1 MNKRILILL
10 AVLMVAVFA
19 LSACAKAT
27 PQVIKETVVVKEQV
41 EVTKVVKEQVE
52 VTKVVKE
59 QVVATPT
66 PSPDEM
72 DPLAD
77 IDPSGQTVTYWY
89 QHSRSREE
97 GLQKMI
103 ERFNSTNEW
112 GITVKGEYQ
121 GHYGEIYKKMLAAI
135 AAGEVPSLV
144 VAYQNQ
150 SASYQLADALVDMN
164 QYVNSAKWGY
174 SEEELKDFFPAFLQ
188 SDISQQFGGM
198 RLGFPPNRSVEIMYY
213 NADWLKELGYDG
225 PPTTW
230 DEFREM
236 ACKAVKQ
243 PFSKGPGTG
252 MGYEV
257 STDAS
262 RFASMVFSRGG
273 KLMNDDMSAYTYDT
287 PEAHDAMQFVQDLY
301 KDGCADL
308 IAEKYGDQADF
319 GAGKLLFTIGSSS
332 GMPYYKSTVADGAN
346 FNWSVAALPHTTPE
360 PVVDIY
366 GASLSIPKTTPE
378 EQLAAWLFVKWFDEP
393 EQQAEW
399 AQISNYF
406 PVRKSTAAE
415 MGDYFAQNPAYATAF
430 SLLKYGEVEAPVAGY
445 DVVRKKV
452 SEAFS
457 AMVEGADVDQTLAEL
472 QQTANEILAENQP

>member
-1 MNKRILILL
+1 MKKTLILL
-10 AVLMVAVFA
+10 VLLLAVVFTLA
-19 LSACAKAT
+19 ACSQPT
-27 PQVIKETVVVKEQV
+27 PEVKIVKETVVVKEQV
-41 EVTKVVKEQVE
+41 EVEKE
-52 VTKVVKE
+52 VTKVVEKE
-59 QVVATPT
+59 VQVVATPT
-66 PSPDEM
+66 PNPEEM
-72 DPLAD
+72 DALAN

-89 QHSRSREE
+89 QHSRAREE
-97 GLQKMI
+97 GLKAMI
-103 ERFNSTNEW
+103 DDFNATNEW
-112 GITVKGEYQ
+112 GITVQGEYI

-135 AAGEVPSLV
+135 AAGEPPSLV

-150 SASYQLADALVDMN
+150 AASYQLADALVDMN

-174 SEEELKDFFPAFLQ
+174 NEAELNDFFPAFLE

-213 NADWLKELGYDG
+213 NVDWLKELGYDG
-225 PPTTW
+225 PPETW

-236 ACKAVKQ
+236 ACKATQQ
-243 PFSKGPGTG
+243 PFSKGPADAKP

-273 KLMNDDMSAYTYDT
+273 KLMNEDNTAFTYNT
-287 PEAHDAMQFVQDLY
+287 EAAKEAMQFMQDLY

-332 GMPYYKSTVADGAN
+332 GIPYYKSTVADGAN

-378 EQLAAWLFVKWFDEP
+378 EQLAAWLFVKWFAEP
-393 EQQAEW
+393 EQQARW

-415 MGDYFAQNPAYATAF
+415 LGSYFAENPAYATAF

-457 AMVEGADVDQTLAEL
+457 AMVEGAPVEETLAEL
-472 QQTANEILAENQP
+472 EKTANEILEENQP

>member
-10 AVLMVAVFA
+10 TILMVAAFT

-41 EVTKVVKEQVE
+41 EVTKVVKEE
-52 VTKVVKE
+52 VVV
-59 QVVATPT
+59 TPT
-66 PSPDEM
+66 PSET

-77 IDPSGQTVTYWY
+77 VDPSGQTVTYWY
-89 QHSRSREE
+89 QHSRDREE
-97 GLQKMI
+97 GLQKLI
-103 ERFNSTNEW
+103 DRFNSTNEW

-121 GHYGEIYKKMLAAI
+121 GNYGEIYKKMLAAI
-135 AAGEVPSLV
+135 AAGESPSLV

-174 SEEELKDFFPAFLQ
+174 GEEELKDFFPAFLQ
-188 SDISQQFGGM
+188 SDISQQFDGM

-213 NADWLKELGYDG
+213 NADWLKEMGYDG

-243 PFSKGPGTG
+243 PYSKGPGTG

-273 KLMNDDMSAYTYDT
+273 KLMNDDMSAYTYDS

-346 FNWSVAALPHTTPE
+346 FNWSIAAIPHTTPD

-378 EQLAAWLFVKWFDEP
+378 EQLAAWLFIKWFDEP

-415 MGDYFAQNPAYATAF
+415 LGDYFAENPAYATAF
-430 SLLKYGEVEAPVAGY
+430 SLLKYGAVEAPVAGY